1 MTIVFASIFLL
12 QFISTFALLSGSL
25 SALGSCSVVQNQRHG
40 ITPSIQ
46 SHQNELI
53 QGNIQQI
60 GICVLSEDAELYDT
74 ARSLAERLSIPFVSE
89 TTSDIFDHYNH
100 ALTIIRYPIGST
112 EGTALGI
119 QSLRRDSHHNINRK
133 GRQIPLPTPFFVDF
147 CPQEGS
153 TLERR
158 IKGKSGTDLLVKA
171 VGAGKVRSN
180 SRQGAVVYDL
190 TAGFGQDSLIL
201 AQNGASHVHM
211 IERNPIVATLL
222 QDALDRL
229 ELLSRSDDAR
239 QAKALKLVSRISL
252 QVGDGAQAVK
262 CTPFAIP
269 PPDCIYLDPMFA
281 PRVKSAA
288 VKKNMQIL
296 HGLLESQHI
305 DEAAMNLQEI
315 ELLEAA
321 MESSASRVVVKRP
334 IQAPPLGGFAYTSS
348 RKVSNEMKGSVN
360 RWDVYVK

>member
-1 MTIVFASIFLL
+1 MEKEHLSHTNFLIRLVPTSSFWRCLLKRSRRSQRNEMYISQVMNDDLIPWPLICKSLPGQLFFQTCNDDNSFIIGINMTIVFASIFLL

-153 TLERR
+153 TDR
-158 IKGKSGTDLLVKA
+158 KS
-171 VGAGKVRSN
+171 
-180 SRQGAVVYDL
+180 VV
-190 TAGFGQDSLIL
+190 
-201 AQNGASHVHM
+201 
-211 IERNPIVATLL
+211 
-222 QDALDRL
+222 
-229 ELLSRSDDAR
+229 
-239 QAKALKLVSRISL
+239 
-252 QVGDGAQAVK
+252 
-262 CTPFAIP
+262 
-269 PPDCIYLDPMFA
+269 
-281 PRVKSAA
+281 
-288 VKKNMQIL
+288 
-296 HGLLESQHI
+296 
-305 DEAAMNLQEI
+305 
-315 ELLEAA
+315 
-321 MESSASRVVVKRP
+321 
-334 IQAPPLGGFAYTSS
+334 
-348 RKVSNEMKGSVN
+348 
-360 RWDVYVK
+360 